1 MAPGP
6 AMRFAD
12 PLFLLL
18 LLGPAWLLLERWR
31 GRRAPPPERI
41 AFPALRFARAAPT
54 TFRARWHRLPG
65 QLALLGVSVL
75 IVALARPQVPGD
87 AEPTRVR
94 SRNLILALDI
104 SSSMK
109 AADFQPGNR
118 LSVARMVL
126 REFLKRRDG
135 DLMGLVVFAGRAFL
149 QAPLT
154 TDLNVLDRLAEQVDI
169 GLLTD
174 GTAIGSA
181 ITLSLNQ
188 LKNLPRNSA
197 AIILITDGA
206 NNAGDVSP
214 VQAAEAA
221 RALGVRVHTIGLSS
235 PDTFSVALNGVWTV
249 RNVNARLS
257 GRDEAVLKDI
267 AARTGGQFYK
277 ATDPGML
284 GEVMKELDPLERIEV
299 QISETRE
306 WHDLFPLLV
315 GIGLALLLLETLL
328 RVTWQR
334 RLP

>member
-1 MAPGP
+1 
-6 AMRFAD
+6 MRFVD
-12 PLFLLL
+12 PWFLLL
-18 LLGPAWLLLERWR
+18 LLAPAWLGLQRWLA
-31 GRRAPPPERI
+31 RRSPPADRI
-41 AFPALRFARAAPT
+41 AFPALRFARAAKPT
-54 TFRARWHRLPG
+54 LRARFHRLPG
-65 QLALLGVSVL
+65 LLGLLGASLL

-87 AEPTRVR
+87 AEPTRVK
-94 SRNLILALDI
+94 SRNIVLALDI

-118 LSVARMVL
+118 LSVARLVL
-126 REFLKRRDG
+126 RDFLKRREG

-154 TDLNVLDRLAEQVDI
+154 TDLSVLDRLAEQVDI
-169 GLLTD
+169 GLLPD

-188 LKNLPRNSA
+188 LKNLPRNA
-197 AIILITDGA
+197 CAIVLITDGA
-206 NNAGDVSP
+206 NNAGEISP

-221 RALGVRVHTIGLSS
+221 RALGVRIHTIGLSS
-235 PDTFSVALNGVWTV
+235 ADTFSVALNGVWTV

-267 AARTGGQFYK
+267 ATRTGGQFYK

-284 GEVMKELDPLERIEV
+284 GEVMKEIDPLERIEV

-306 WHDLFPLLV
+306 WHELFPMLV

-328 RVTWQR
+328 TVTWQR

>member
-1 MAPGP
+1 
-6 AMRFAD
+6 MRFAD
-12 PLFLLL
+12 PVFLLL
-18 LLGPAWLLLERWR
+18 LLAPLWLGIQRWR
-31 GRRAPPPERI
+31 RRRAAPPERI
-41 AFPALRFARAAPT
+41 AFPALRFARAARPT
-54 TFRARWHRLPG
+54 LRARWHGLPG
-65 QLALLGVSVL
+65 WLALLGLCLLV
-75 IVALARPQVPGD
+75 VALARPQVPGD
-87 AEPTRVR
+87 SEPTRVK
-94 SRNLILALDI
+94 SRNLVLALDI

-118 LSVARMVL
+118 LSVARTIL
-126 REFLKRRDG
+126 REFLERRNG
-135 DLMGLVVFAGRAFL
+135 DLMGLVLFAGRAFL

-154 TDLNVLDRLAEQVDI
+154 TDMSVLDRLAEQAEI
-169 GLLTD
+169 GLLPD

-188 LKNLPRNSA
+188 LKNLPRNSC

-235 PDTFSVALNGVWTV
+235 ADTFSVALNGVWTV

-257 GRDEAVLKDI
+257 GRDEAVLKDV
-267 AARTGGQFYK
+267 ATRTGGQFYK
-277 ATDPGML
+277 ATDPNML
-284 GEVMKELDPLERIEV
+284 REVMREIDPLERIEV

-306 WHDLFPLLV
+306 WHELFPALL
-315 GIGLALLLLETLL
+315 GWGLALVLLETLL
-328 RVTWQR
+328 LVTWQR